1 MRMKNTLETPKKQLI
16 AVLIAISLAGCE
28 VEANLQE
35 APVLQPRPIKMV
47 TIGDESYQQV
57 QLFPA
62 TISAN
67 QEVAISSQV
76 PGKLKTFA
84 VKPGDVVNQGDVL
97 AVIDDRDYK
106 NQLAMREADHQ
117 LAKVQFNR
125 ISNLFD
131 KKLISQAE
139 YDTAAAQLKVS
150 NAALLLAQGQVQDTK
165 IVAPFT
171 GQVAST
177 SVENYQY
184 VQPQQTLLF
193 LQDIDDVN
201 VVIQLPASTLNRLQ
215 RKQLNL
221 NYKPTLI
228 LNGGEYSFPVSY
240 KQHSTQASIGTQSF
254 EVVFSMENPPEMTLY
269 AGMGATL
276 SIDFNQLVTQS
287 SSQTYFKVPVNAV
300 GVDDKT
306 GQHQI
311 WLYDQASNTV
321 SSRMV
326 DVGEISGDSIFISGD
341 IEATDIIAAAGL
353 TSLKDGMLVKPIVRE
368 RGL

>member
-1 MRMKNTLETPKKQLI
+1 MRVKNTLKTPKKQLI
-16 AVLIAISLAGCE
+16 GALVAISLVGCG
-28 VEANLQE
+28 VEADLQE
-35 APVLQPRPIKMV
+35 APLLQPRPIKMV

-76 PGKLKTFA
+76 PGKLKTFT

-106 NQLAMREADHQ
+106 NQFAVREADHQ
-117 LAKVQFNR
+117 LAEVQFRR
-125 ISNLFD
+125 IANLFE

-139 YDTAAAQLKVS
+139 YDTASAQLKAS
-150 NAALLLAQGQVQDTK
+150 NAALLLAQGQVQDTR

-171 GQVAST
+171 GQIAST

-215 RKQLNL
+215 RKNL
-221 NYKPTLI
+221 NPDYQPTLI

-240 KQHSTQASIGTQSF
+240 KQHSTQASPGTQSF
-254 EVVFSMENPPEMTLY
+254 EVVFSMKKPQEMTLY

-276 SIDFNQLVTQS
+276 SIDFNQLVTQP
-287 SSQTYFKVPVNAV
+287 SSQAYFKVPVNAV
-300 GVDDKT
+300 EVDDKT
-306 GQHQI
+306 GLHQI

-321 SSRMV
+321 SSRAIE
-326 DVGEISGDSIFISGD
+326 VGEISGDSILISGD
-341 IEATDIIAAAGL
+341 ISPTDIIAAAGL